1 MGCFFICVSRVNR
14 GTHSYS
20 YLISPFFIIFLS
32 DSNCFSGKGHCLRTH
47 QAPHFGNSPVPIKE
61 RVDVVAHFN
70 ILHIIITSELL
81 SSCSLLRS
89 STILIQRDVLDILP
103 PPFIFSKDNG
113 FFHLMGSSCGL
124 MIPGRGH
131 DQTVLEGIESLSEQN
146 VATILSCEGIIST
159 EPDHVIV
166 IIIHCTRL

>member
-1 MGCFFICVSRVNR
+1 MLFFIGVSSVNR

-20 YLISPFFIIFLS
+20 DFIFFLHYIFS
-32 DSNCFSGKGHCLRTH
+32 DSSWFSAKSHCLRTH
-47 QAPHFGNSPVPIKE
+47 RAPHFGNSPVPIKE
-61 RVDVVAHFN
+61 WVDVVAHFN

-89 STILIQRDVLDILP
+89 SKILIQRDAQDILP

-113 FFHLMGSSCGL
+113 VFHLMGSSCGL

-131 DQTVLEGIESLSEQN
+131 DQTVLEGIESLTEQN
-146 VATILSCEGIIST
+146 AATTPSCEKIISA

-166 IIIHCTRL
+166 IIILCTRL

>member
-1 MGCFFICVSRVNR
+1 MVCFFICISSVNR
-14 GTHSYS
+14 GAHSYS
-20 YLISPFFIIFLS
+20 YLISSFFIIILS
-32 DSNCFSGKGHCLRTH
+32 DSSWFSGKSHCLRTH
-47 QAPHFGNSPVPIKE
+47 RAPNFGNSPVPIKE
-61 RVDVVAHFN
+61 LVDGVAHFN

-81 SSCSLLRS
+81 SCCSLLRS

-131 DQTVLEGIESLSEQN
+131 DQTVLEGMES
-146 VATILSCEGIIST
+146 
-159 EPDHVIV
+159 
-166 IIIHCTRL
+166 